1 MVDPTL
7 EHQRLGL
14 SGRVLSL
21 TLIVKYV
28 LLAAYGVWASVEE
41 VPSFVAVG
49 GSPFAIVW
57 AAIVAIVATVALI
70 GVVRTWFTGRFRLE
84 KWTTAVLVLAFVTY
98 GIVLIVRAIQTGNAG
113 AAPLCILPFA
123 LVGFPTVRYY
133 SLVSHGSRA

>member
-1 MVDPTL
+1 MVDPSL

-21 TLIVKYV
+21 TLGVKYV
-28 LLAAYGVWASVEE
+28 LLGAYGVWATIEE

-49 GSPFAIVW
+49 GSPFAITW
-57 AAIVAIVATVALI
+57 AAMVAAASSLALI
-70 GVVRTWFTGRFRLE
+70 GVARTWLTGRYRLE
-84 KWTTAVLVLAFVTY
+84 KWTTAALVLTFITY
-98 GIVLIVRAIQTGNAG
+98 GIVLIVRAILTGNAG

-133 SLVSHGSRA
+133 SLVSHGSRS

>member
-21 TLIVKYV
+21 TLAVKYF
-28 LLAAYGVWASVEE
+28 LLGIYGVWASVAE

-49 GSPFAIVW
+49 GSPFAITW
-57 AAIVAIVATVALI
+57 AATVAVVSAVALV
-70 GVVRTWFTGRFRLE
+70 GVARTWLTGRYRLE
-84 KWTTAVLVLAFVTY
+84 KWTTAALVLTFATY
-98 GIVLIVRAIQTGNAG
+98 GVVLIVRAVLMGNAD
-113 AAPLCILPFA
+113 AAPLAILPFA
-123 LVGFPTVRYY
+123 LIGFPTVRYY